1 MDRQIRSE
9 EGRMVTH
16 LNKQSIHA
24 VQFFLNS
31 ILHSFLLL
39 LLQLIGRIGTVCNPD
54 NQFGEDI
61 ILYYPSTREGQM
73 G

>member
-1 MDRQIRSE
+1 
-9 EGRMVTH
+9 MVTH
-16 LNKQSIHA
+16 LNKQSIHV

-54 NQFGEDI
+54 YQFGEDI

>member
-16 LNKQSIHA
+16 LNKQSIHV

-54 NQFGEDI
+54 QQFGEDI

>member
-1 MDRQIRSE
+1 MA
-9 EGRMVTH
+9 TH

-54 NQFGEDI
+54 QQFGEDI

>member
-1 MDRQIRSE
+1 
-9 EGRMVTH
+9 MVTH
-16 LNKQSIHA
+16 LNKQSIHV

-54 NQFGEDI
+54 QQFGEDI
-61 ILYYPSTREGQM
+61 ILYYPSTREGWVEEEWD
-73 G
+73 